1 MNKDNIFT
9 KNRVTRAV
17 LGADDREMKLVRK
30 AFELAG
36 IPTVDAQAPGPQAP
50 LLAYESAVTPEP
62 GDVWVECRPLNTSSD
77 QLRQLGAVVVDHHN
91 PGDPE
96 SPSIFQVIDLLAKLS
111 EDVKEALYDHG
122 FLVVDYENEGTIQI
136 SEAVVVVGRAD
147 HNLAKFW
154 ESASSYQKHLYVE
167 GLDRLVRPVF
177 ETAVQAIIDAPD
189 YMGLADLRDDI
200 RFYPYGK
207 FCPSDGTRPV
217 PVVNVASVAAN
228 RPYITWGV
236 QGVTPLG
243 RHVSVGGPT
252 DGLDLKSILQSVGA
266 TGIVAPPGR
275 GFALGYVPWD

>member
-1 MNKDNIFT
+1 MP
-9 KNRVTRAV
+9 RVTRAV

-30 AFELAG
+30 VLDLAG
-36 IPTVDAQAPGPQAP
+36 IPTIDAQAVGPQAP
-50 LLAYESAVTPEP
+50 LLAYESTVTPEP
-62 GDVWVECRPLNTSSD
+62 GDVWVECRPLNTSAD
-77 QLRQLGAVVVDHHN
+77 QLRDLGAIVVDHHN
-91 PGDPE
+91 PGDPQV
-96 SPSIFQVIDLLAKLS
+96 PSIFQVIDLLTKLS

-122 FLVVDYENEGTIQI
+122 FLTINHDDGSI
-136 SEAVVVVGRAD
+136 NLSEAVVVVGQAD
-147 HNLAKFW
+147 HNLANFW
-154 ESASSYQKHLYVE
+154 KNASSYQKHLYVE
-167 GLDRLVRPVF
+167 GLDRLVRHVF
-177 ETAVQAIIDAPD
+177 ETAVQAILDAPD
-189 YMGLADLRDDI
+189 YQGLADLRDDP
-200 RFYPYGK
+200 RFRSYGK

-228 RPYITWGV
+228 RPYIAWGV